1 MFSIADNHNMNNSE
15 SQNLEREESHRYLT
29 ASVAEEYLF
38 AAPTKYVNAGKTS
51 NLLTSKHLR
60 QFIATVTK
68 HQEPGTKYQELL
80 ALATTIPLHNKFRLY
95 CQNSLKLNFTAN
107 CKSSDYGQKYIQ
119 QMQLRHRW

>member
-1 MFSIADNHNMNNSE
+1 MFSKADNHNMKNSE
-15 SQNLEREESHRYLT
+15 SQNSAKEENHRYST
-29 ASVAEEYLF
+29 ASVAEEYLY

-107 CKSSDYGQKYIQ
+107 CKSSNYGQKYILQ
-119 QMQLRHRW
+119 VQGNHLW